1 MNQIGY
7 HPPLDDGESPT
18 VFKKILRFGHFHFPW
33 KLGRYNHNVDID
45 IGVDVD
51 DGVGLV
57 VDGDVDVAVDV
68 GGDFTISFVRPALDG
83 RRQKQ
88 PLTAGTYSTASQ
100 PGLTFEDFQ
109 TICKKKFFLEDNL
122 QEYVRTNNLQK
133 RGTVMLYTESVPL
146 VNW

>member
-1 MNQIGY
+1 MAIF
-7 HPPLDDGESPT
+7 T
-18 VFKKILRFGHFHFPW
+18 V
-33 KLGRYNHNVDID
+33 LGNLTDIITNVDID
-45 IGVDVD
+45 VGVDVD

-109 TICKKKFFLEDNL
+109 TICKKKFFLEDDL

-133 RGTVMLYTESVPL
+133 RGLQ
-146 VNW
+146 

>member
-1 MNQIGY
+1 MTGKALPFSKKY
-7 HPPLDDGESPT
+7 FVLAMFT
-18 VFKKILRFGHFHFPW
+18 V
-33 KLGRYNHNVDID
+33 LGNLTDIIINVDINVC
-45 IGVDVD
+45 VDVD

-100 PGLTFEDFQ
+100 PGLTFKDFQ
-109 TICKKKFFLEDNL
+109 TICKKKSFFLIGRFSRICPDK
-122 QEYVRTNNLQK
+122 QFAKK
-133 RGTVMLYTESVPL
+133 RSTVMLYTVSVPL
-146 VNW
+146 VIFSIALRI

>member
-1 MNQIGY
+1 MTDII
-7 HPPLDDGESPT
+7 T
-18 VFKKILRFGHFHFPW
+18 
-33 KLGRYNHNVDID
+33 NVDID
-45 IGVDVD
+45 VGVDVD

-57 VDGDVDVAVDV
+57 VDGDVAVAVDV

-109 TICKKKFFLEDNL
+109 TICKKKKILIGRFARICPDKQLAKKRSTADLKLVATVTTGGRVKFFAA
-122 QEYVRTNNLQK
+122 V
-133 RGTVMLYTESVPL
+133 
-146 VNW
+146 